1 MKIKIMFV
9 CLGNICRSP
18 MAEAIFRHMV
28 NQKGLGD
35 KIIID
40 SCGTAGY
47 HIGKPPHAGTR
58 KILDSY
64 NISYTG
70 MKASQLEIHYLNNFD
85 GIVAMDE
92 ENLSDILK
100 LRGRDAIAWV
110 KLLSDFVKDE
120 WVSVPDPYYTG
131 DFELTYKL
139 VTDGC
144 KMLLES
150 ILEGDML

>member
-1 MKIKIMFV
+1 
-9 CLGNICRSP
+9 

-28 NQKGLGD
+28 NQRGLSD

-47 HIGKPPHAGTR
+47 HIGKPPHQGTM
-58 KILDSY
+58 KVLDSY
-64 NISYTG
+64 GISYAG
-70 MKASQLEIHYLNNFD
+70 MKASKLERHHLNNFD

-92 ENLSDILK
+92 ENLSDILN
-100 LRGRDAIAWV
+100 LRDKNAVAWV
-110 KLLSDFVKDE
+110 KLLSDFVKDT

-144 KMLLES
+144 KRLLEN
-150 ILEGDML
+150 ILEGDLLCL

>member
-1 MKIKIMFV
+1 
-9 CLGNICRSP
+9 
-18 MAEAIFRHMV
+18 MV
-28 NQKGLGD
+28 NEKGLSD
-35 KIIID
+35 KIIVD

-47 HIGKPPHAGTR
+47 HIGKPPHGGTR
-58 KILDSY
+58 SILDSY
-64 NISYTG
+64 GISYVG
-70 MKASQLEIHYLNNFD
+70 MKASQLEKHHLQNFD

-100 LRGRDAIAWV
+100 LKNQNSSAWV
-110 KLLSDFVKDE
+110 KLLSDFVKDK

-144 KMLLES
+144 EKLLEN
-150 ILEGDML
+150 ILQGELPCS

>member
-1 MKIKIMFV
+1 MFV

-28 NQKGLGD
+28 AQKGLSE
-35 KIIID
+35 KIIVD

-47 HIGKPPHAGTR
+47 HIGKPPHPGTR

-64 NISYTG
+64 GISYTG
-70 MKASQLEIHYLNNFD
+70 MKASKLEKHHLKSFD

-100 LRGRDAIAWV
+100 LRDKNAMAWV
-110 KLLSDFVKDE
+110 KLLSDFAKDK

-144 KMLLES
+144 RKLLEEIS
-150 ILEGDML
+150 QGDSPCL

>member
-1 MKIKIMFV
+1 
-9 CLGNICRSP
+9 

-35 KIIID
+35 KIVVD

-58 KILDSY
+58 KILDF
-64 NISYTG
+64 NGISYVG
-70 MKASQLEIHYLNNFD
+70 IKASKLEKHHLKNFD

-100 LRGRDAIAWV
+100 LRDKNATAWV

-120 WVSVPDPYYTG
+120 WMGVPDPYYTG
-131 DFELTYKL
+131 DFELTYRL

-144 KMLLES
+144 KMLLED
-150 ILEGDML
+150 IIT

>member
-1 MKIKIMFV
+1 
-9 CLGNICRSP
+9 

-28 NQKGLGD
+28 NQKDLGD
-35 KIIID
+35 KIIVD

-47 HIGKPPHAGTR
+47 HIGKPPHQGTR
-58 KILDSY
+58 KLLDSY
-64 NISYTG
+64 GISYAG
-70 MKASQLEIHYLNNFD
+70 MKASKLERHHLKNFD

-92 ENLSDILK
+92 DNLSDILN
-100 LRGRDAIAWV
+100 LRDKNATAWV
-110 KLLSDFVKDE
+110 KLLSDFVEDK

-144 KMLLES
+144 KKLLEN
-150 ILEGDML
+150 ILEGDSLCL

>member
-1 MKIKIMFV
+1 
-9 CLGNICRSP
+9 

-28 NQKGLGD
+28 NEKGLSN
-35 KIIID
+35 KITVD

-47 HIGKPPHAGTR
+47 HIGKPPHGGTR

-64 NISYTG
+64 GISYVG
-70 MKASQLEIHYLNNFD
+70 MKASKLEKHHLKNYD

-92 ENLSDILK
+92 ENLSDILT
-100 LRGRDAIAWV
+100 LRDKNAVAWV
-110 KLLSDFVKDE
+110 KLLSDFAKDK
-120 WVSVPDPYYTG
+120 WISVPDPYYTG

-144 KMLLES
+144 EKLLEN
-150 ILEGDML
+150 ILQGELP

>member
-1 MKIKIMFV
+1 
-9 CLGNICRSP
+9 

-28 NQKGLGD
+28 GQRGLGD
-35 KIIID
+35 KITVD

-47 HIGKPPHAGTR
+47 HIGKPPHGGTR

-64 NISYTG
+64 GISYSG
-70 MKASQLEIHYLNNFD
+70 MKASQLEKRHLQNFD
-85 GIVAMDE
+85 GIVAMDQA
-92 ENLSDILK
+92 NLSDILK
-100 LRGRDAIAWV
+100 LQNQNSTALV
-110 KLLSDFVKDE
+110 KLLSDFAKDK

-144 KMLLES
+144 EKLIEN
-150 ILEGDML
+150 ILQGELP

>member
-1 MKIKIMFV
+1 MFV

-28 NQKGLGD
+28 NQKGLCD
-35 KIIID
+35 KITVT

-47 HIGKPPHAGTR
+47 HIGKPPHSGTR

-64 NISYTG
+64 GISYAG
-70 MKASQLEIHYLNNFD
+70 MKASQLEKRHLQNFD
-85 GIVAMDE
+85 GIVAMDK
-92 ENLSDILK
+92 ENLSDILT
-100 LRGRDAIAWV
+100 LRDKNSTAWV
-110 KLLSDFVKDE
+110 KLLSDFEKDK

-144 KMLLES
+144 EKLLEN
-150 ILEGDML
+150 ILQGELP

>member
-1 MKIKIMFV
+1 
-9 CLGNICRSP
+9 

-28 NQKGLGD
+28 NQKGLGE

-47 HIGKPPHAGTR
+47 HIGKPPHQGTR
-58 KILDSY
+58 KVLDSY
-64 NISYTG
+64 SISYEG
-70 MKASQLEIHYLNNFD
+70 MKASKLERHHLNSFD
-85 GIVAMDE
+85 GIVAMDD
-92 ENLSDILK
+92 ENLSDILR
-100 LRGRDAIAWV
+100 LRDKNAKAWV
-110 KLLSDFVKDE
+110 KLLSDFVTDKR
-120 WVSVPDPYYTG
+120 VSVPDPYYTG

-150 ILEGDML
+150 ILEGDIS